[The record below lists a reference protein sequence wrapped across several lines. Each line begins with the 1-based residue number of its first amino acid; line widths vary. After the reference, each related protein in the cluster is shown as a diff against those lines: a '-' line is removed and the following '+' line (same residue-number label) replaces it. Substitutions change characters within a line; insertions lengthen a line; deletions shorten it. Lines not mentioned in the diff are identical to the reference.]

1 MNILNKLSDLTS
13 IDNKYWILIFKT
25 LVFFIIFDLIKR
37 ILIRLFKRIKD
48 SKKEY
53 EYTQKLKLVISFM
66 KLGIFV
72 LIWAKYLKGFIT
84 IISFISAGFT
94 IALRDIILNWFAGIY
109 IKTIK
114 PFNVEDRIEINNYK
128 GDVVNINTLNF
139 ELLEVDNTDFMGQST
154 GVITHVPNSTIFSYP
169 LRNYDKAFK
178 YVWNEIVVN
187 VPLDFNIEKVRKTLY
202 RIVNKNDV
210 IDKVPDTVKRDI
222 QDISTDY
229 RIYYTEYKPVIY
241 CKVVGDYVE
250 YTLRYLVDPRKSRY
264 VHSSI
269 WKHILIAHQ
278 KGEITLYNKDYVVEE
293 KNKEEI
299 LKKKDDVPVLE
310 EKETR

>member
-1 MNILNKLSDLTS
+1 MNILNKLSELTS
-13 IDNKYWILIFKT
+13 IDSKYWILIFKT
-25 LVFFIIFDLIKR
+25 LVFFIIFDVVKR
-37 ILIRLFKRIKD
+37 IAIRLFKRIDD

-53 EYTQKLKLVISFM
+53 EYTQKLKLFISFL

-72 LIWAKYLKGFIT
+72 LIWGKYLKGFIT

-139 ELLEVDNTDFMGQST
+139 ELLEVDNKDFMGQST
-154 GVITHVPNSTIFSYP
+154 GVITHVPNSTIFAYP

-178 YVWNEIVVN
+178 YIWNEIVVN

-210 IDKVPDTVKRDI
+210 IDKVPDTVKKDI

-250 YTLRYLVDPRKSRY
+250 YTLRYLVDPRKARY

-269 WKHILIAHQ
+269 WKHILLAHQ
-278 KGEITLYNKDYVVEE
+278 KGEIELYNKNTEY
-293 KNKEEI
+293 KKEEVI
-299 LKKKDDVPVLE
+299 LNDETNKKDNNIL
-310 EKETR
+310 